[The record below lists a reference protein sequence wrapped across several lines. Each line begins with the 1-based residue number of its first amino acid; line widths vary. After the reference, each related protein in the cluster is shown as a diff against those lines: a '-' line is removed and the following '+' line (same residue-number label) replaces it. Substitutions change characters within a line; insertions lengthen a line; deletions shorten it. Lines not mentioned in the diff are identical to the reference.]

1 MMNIEVRAD
10 GARITGY
17 VNVTEKKS
25 RPVITPRGKVIEE
38 IEPRAFA
45 EAINRAGNITV
56 TVDHDKS
63 HIYAS
68 TDDGTV
74 TLKEDAIGLHAD
86 VLIKDKDLIELAKKG
101 KIRGWSFGM
110 YNVKDSME
118 ERADDLPIRHIKALD
133 LDHLTLVVKKS
144 PIYSATYLEMHRP
157 ILFNEL
163 VLSDKLFEHC
173 AEIDEAARNRMELIV
188 RSLAEQN
195 GVTEQLK
202 ADNQM
207 EWVRQMNAC
216 KAQSEEI
223 VKAELIYD

>member
-1 MMNIEVRAD
+1 MMNIELRAY

-25 RPVITPRGKVIEE
+25 LPVMTPRGKMVEE

-45 EAINRAGNITV
+45 EAISRAGNITV

-63 HIYAS
+63 RIYAS

-110 YNVKDSME
+110 YNVKDSVE
-118 ERADDLPIRHIKALD
+118 ERAGALPLRRISALD
-133 LDHLTLVVKKS
+133 LDHLTLVVKKC
-144 PIYSATYLEMHRP
+144 PIYSATSVEVRAGEAYELETRASLDEPTLSGP
-157 ILFNEL
+157 ILHTSAYDNSAFRGR
-163 VLSDKLFEHC
+163 
-173 AEIDEAARNRMELIV
+173 IAA
-188 RSLAEQN
+188 
-195 GVTEQLK
+195 LK
-202 ADNQM
+202 
-207 EWVRQMNAC
+207 
-216 KAQSEEI
+216 
-223 VKAELIYD
+223 

>member
-38 IEPRAFA
+38 IEPRAFS
-45 EAINRAGNITV
+45 EAISRAENITV

-118 ERADDLPIRHIKALD
+118 ERAGDLPIRHIKALD

-144 PIYSATYLEMHRP
+144 PIYSATSVELRAGEDIELETRASLEEP
-157 ILFNEL
+157 T
-163 VLSDKLFEHC
+163 LSGPALHTPAFDNSEFRGR
-173 AEIDEAARNRMELIV
+173 IAA
-188 RSLAEQN
+188 
-195 GVTEQLK
+195 LK
-202 ADNQM
+202 
-207 EWVRQMNAC
+207 
-216 KAQSEEI
+216 
-223 VKAELIYD
+223 

>member
-1 MMNIEVRAD
+1 MMNIEIRAE

-45 EAINRAGNITV
+45 EAISRAGNITV

-86 VLIKDKDLIELAKKG
+86 VLIKDRDLIELAKKG

-118 ERADDLPIRHIKALD
+118 ERADDLPIRHIKELD
-133 LDHLTLVVKKS
+133 LDHLTLVVKKC
-144 PIYSATYLEMHRP
+144 PIYSATSVELRAGADIELETRASLDEP
-157 ILFNEL
+157 T
-163 VLSDKLFEHC
+163 LSG
-173 AEIDEAARNRMELIV
+173 AALHTPAFDNSEFRGRI
-188 RSLAEQN
+188 AA
-195 GVTEQLK
+195 LK
-202 ADNQM
+202 
-207 EWVRQMNAC
+207 
-216 KAQSEEI
+216 
-223 VKAELIYD
+223 